1 MNATTNTVNPF
12 DFSNLSDLPADLQ
25 AKLATETTNNAA
37 VYAEVIRKG
46 AEAGFA
52 ELEINQIIA
61 AAIRMG
67 IEVPTQQ
74 TVRGY
79 LNKAVELKLVSK
91 PSRQTYGVGTVAVSA
106 PVAAEEAA
114 VEVAPKGK
122 AKAEA
127 VVSGDDSFASD
138 PLAGL
143 GI

>member
-1 MNATTNTVNPF
+1 MTNAAVNPF
-12 DFSNLSDLPADLQ
+12 DFSNLSDLPAELA

-91 PSRQTYGVGTVAVSA
+91 PSRQTYGVGSVQST
-106 PVAAEEAA
+106 PVAAEEAP
-114 VEVAPKGK
+114 VEAPKGK

-127 VVSGDDSFASD
+127 VVDAAPTVSSD
-138 PLAGL
+138 PLADL